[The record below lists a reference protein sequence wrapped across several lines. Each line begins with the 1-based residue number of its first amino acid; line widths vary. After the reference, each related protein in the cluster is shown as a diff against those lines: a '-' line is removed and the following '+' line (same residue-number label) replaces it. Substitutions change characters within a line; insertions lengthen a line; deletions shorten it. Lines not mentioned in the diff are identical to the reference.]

1 MKISV
6 IVPSFNQAAY
16 LPATLDSLAAQN
28 YPDLEV
34 LIHDGGST
42 DGSVDILRSHPAHF
56 RWVSELDGGQ
66 ADAINR
72 GLQAATGDVL
82 AYLNSDDIYYP
93 GALGRVAAYFSAHP
107 DCLVLYGDAH
117 HLHADGSIM
126 EDYYTEPWNYC
137 RLQEVCFLCQPAVFW
152 RREVIE
158 RCGLLDDTLHF
169 ALDYDY
175 WLRVGKLTD
184 FHHLSGQFL
193 AGSRLHADTKTLGQ
207 RVRAHRE
214 ILQVVLRHGA
224 PPAAVKRWL
233 QHLAHYEAEAA
244 AAPASSLPEERTFY
258 IRQFVASVLRNA
270 ARFHVR
276 LTPPWLAELEG
287 HLKGAK
293 A

>member
-6 IVPSFNQAAY
+6 VVPSFNQAAY

-28 YPDLEV
+28 YPGLEV

-42 DGSVDILRSHPAHF
+42 DGSVGVLRDHPAHF
-56 RWVSELDGGQ
+56 AWVSEPDGGQ

-93 GALGRVAAYFSAHP
+93 GALDRVAAYFSAHP
-107 DCLVLYGDAH
+107 DCRVLYGDAH
-117 HLHADGSIM
+117 HLHADGSVM
-126 EDYYTEPWNYC
+126 EAYGTEPWDYR

-158 RCGLLDDTLHF
+158 RCGLLDDSLHF

-175 WLRVGKLTD
+175 WLRIGKVAD
-184 FHHLSGQFL
+184 FHHLRGEFL
-193 AGSRLHADTKTLGQ
+193 AGSRLHAETKTLGQ

-224 PPAAVKRWL
+224 PPAAALRWL
-233 QHLAHYEAEAA
+233 RHLSHHEAEAG
-244 AAPASSLPEERTFY
+244 AAPASPLPEERRHH
-258 IRQFVASVLRNA
+258 IRLFVAAVLRNA
-270 ARFHVR
+270 ARFQVR
-276 LTPPWLAELEG
+276 LTPALLAELEG
-287 HLKGAK
+287 HLKGAGP
-293 A
+293 